1 MELFSAGRASKK
13 QRVEGLGA
21 LPKSTS
27 ASKDTV
33 SIDPTAGKLVAP
45 TKHTFADLGLCDW
58 IVQSTGAM
66 GFRWPTEIQRVCI
79 PAILGGRDVMG
90 CAETG
95 AGKTA
100 AFALPILHHLS
111 EDPYGIFAVI
121 LTPTRELAIQIAEQ
135 FSALGA
141 PMSVRTCLVIGGISM
156 TEQSLQLAKRPHVV
170 IATPGRLRHHLEEGG
185 GDPPNLSRSAYLV
198 LDEADR
204 LLSTGFASEL
214 KVILSHMSSKKRRT
228 LLFSAT
234 LTSSLSEL
242 ETLAMKDTLRFDLTS
257 EQRIPAQLVQQ
268 YLFIPAQV
276 KLSFLA
282 AVLQK
287 ILKKNLKKK
296 EDNEGEEGG
305 GGGEESWTMTK
316 KKTNKNKRK
325 KNNHAL
331 EPEDDDNAAAAKN
344 SSSSIII
351 FVGSCRRCQEVA
363 EILNELGIDCV
374 ALHSMMT
381 QLRRMAALGKFKSQV
396 SRILIATDVASRGLD
411 IPAVDVVINLDL
423 PKVAIDYVHRIGRTA
438 RAGRVGRALSL
449 VTQYDTQLVL
459 SIEAFT
465 GVKLEL
471 SDDVTETDVVP
482 LLNVVAKAQ
491 RVSQM
496 RLEQTGFDEKV
507 EKREK
512 LKKLSKKKRGK
523 ARSIEEVQ

>member
-1 MELFSAGRASKK
+1 MELFSAGKASKK

-21 LPKSTS
+21 LPKTTGTP
-27 ASKDTV
+27 KDTTP
-33 SIDPTAGKLVAP
+33 IDPASGKLTAP
-45 TKHTFADLGLCDW
+45 TNHTFADLGLCDW

-79 PAILGGRDVMG
+79 PAILGSRDVMG

-111 EDPYGIFAVI
+111 EDPYGIFAVV

-204 LLSTGFASEL
+204 LLSTGFSSEL

-268 YLFIPAQV
+268 YVFIPAQV

-296 EDNEGEEGG
+296 GDNEDEGG
-305 GGGEESWTMTK
+305 EGGEESWTMMK
-316 KKTNKNKRK
+316 KSTNKNKRK
-325 KNNHAL
+325 KNNH
-331 EPEDDDNAAAAKN
+331 EPAEDDAAAAKN

-438 RAGRVGRALSL
+438 RAGRVGRALSM

-471 SDDVTETDVVP
+471 SDDVTETDAVP

-496 RLEQTGFDEKV
+496 RLQQIGFDEKV

-512 LKKLSKKKRGK
+512 LKSLSQKKRENS
-523 ARSIEEVQ
+523 RSKETKVEEH

>member
-1 MELFSAGRASKK
+1 
-13 QRVEGLGA
+13 
-21 LPKSTS
+21 
-27 ASKDTV
+27 
-33 SIDPTAGKLVAP
+33 
-45 TKHTFADLGLCDW
+45 
-58 IVQSTGAM
+58 
-66 GFRWPTEIQRVCI
+66 
-79 PAILGGRDVMG
+79 
-90 CAETG
+90 
-95 AGKTA
+95 
-100 AFALPILHHLS
+100 
-111 EDPYGIFAVI
+111 
-121 LTPTRELAIQIAEQ
+121 
-135 FSALGA
+135 
-141 PMSVRTCLVIGGISM
+141 M

-204 LLSTGFASEL
+204 LLSTGFSSEL

-268 YLFIPAQV
+268 YVFIPAQV

-296 EDNEGEEGG
+296 GDNEDEGG
-305 GGGEESWTMTK
+305 EGGEESWTMMK
-316 KKTNKNKRK
+316 KSTNKNKRK
-325 KNNHAL
+325 KNNH
-331 EPEDDDNAAAAKN
+331 EPAEDDAAAAKN

-438 RAGRVGRALSL
+438 RAGRVGRALSM

-496 RLEQTGFDEKV
+496 RLQQIGFDEKV

-512 LKKLSKKKRGK
+512 LKSLSQKKRENS
-523 ARSIEEVQ
+523 RSKETKVEEH